1 MLAGY
6 KGVLMLPSFWTKVFL
21 IYQKD
26 LKDEIRTFSHLVGT
40 LVFGVMLVFI
50 FSYSLQLVDL
60 ETDRIFPAILWVTVY
75 FAATLALQR
84 PFAKEHD
91 DATLDALLLASGDR
105 GILFIAKFLC
115 SLTVL
120 LMFEAVVVPLFWM
133 FMGVSGHS
141 LNLSYFLASL
151 FLGSWGLAAIGTML
165 NGMTVQLPGAR
176 LLFPI
181 LMFPLLMPLLMGAV
195 LSSQGAMLGVV
206 QPVMG
211 WLYLLLVFDLIFTVV
226 PLILFDYVLEG

>member
-1 MLAGY
+1 
-6 KGVLMLPSFWTKVFL
+6 
-21 IYQKD
+21 
-26 LKDEIRTFSHLVGT
+26 
-40 LVFGVMLVFI
+40 
-50 FSYSLQLVDL
+50 
-60 ETDRIFPAILWVTVY
+60 
-75 FAATLALQR
+75 
-84 PFAKEHD
+84 
-91 DATLDALLLASGDR
+91 
-105 GILFIAKFLC
+105 
-115 SLTVL
+115 
-120 LMFEAVVVPLFWM
+120 
-133 FMGVSGHS
+133 
-141 LNLSYFLASL
+141 SL